1 MTTVQL
7 HYIVEL
13 DNHRHFARA
22 AESCHVTQP
31 TLSMQVHKLEEELG
45 VLVFDRSKQ
54 PVTPTEI
61 GKRIIEQARVVLHEL
76 GRIEQITQEAM
87 GHYEGDFHLGVI
99 PTVAPYLLHRI
110 LPKIRK
116 ALPHVKLVIEEL
128 QTNQII
134 EKLRKDQLDAGVLA
148 TPLDEKGIIESP
160 LYFEPF
166 MAFVPDGHRLSKE
179 AFVTNSE
186 LDINDL
192 LLLNEGH
199 CFRNSVLNICQ
210 QTEIREEK
218 SVRLESGNFDTLIR
232 LAQQGYGMTL
242 LPYLTALDLPDN
254 LQPFVKP
261 IADPRPT
268 REISMVYSRTQ
279 LKIGVI
285 EKISAAIIAGIPQK
299 LVEEKHN
306 VVAPTI

>member
-22 AESCHVTQP
+22 AEACHVTQP

-61 GKRIIEQARVVLHEL
+61 GKRIIEQARVVLHEM

-87 GHYEGDFHLGVI
+87 GHYEGEFYLGVI
-99 PTVAPYLLHRI
+99 PTVAPYLLHRVLPRIRKI
-110 LPKIRK
+110 LPQVRF
-116 ALPHVKLVIEEL
+116 VIEEL
-128 QTNQII
+128 QTDTII
-134 EKLRKDQLDAGVLA
+134 ERLRKDQLDAGILA
-148 TPLDEKGIIESP
+148 TPLDERGIIEMP

-166 MAFVPDGHRLSKE
+166 MAFIPENHRLGKE
-179 AFVTNSE
+179 KFITNSE

-199 CFRNSVLNICQ
+199 CFRNSVLNLCDQ
-210 QTEIREEK
+210 STLREEK
-218 SVRLESGNFDTLIR
+218 PVRLESGNFDTLIR

-242 LPYLTALDLPDN
+242 LPYLTALDLPES
-254 LQPFVKP
+254 LSSMIKP
-261 IADPRPT
+261 IAEPRPT
-268 REISMVYSRTQ
+268 REISVVYSRTQ

-285 EKISAAIIAGIPQK
+285 EKIAAAVRASVPEKLIEERHQVIAP
-299 LVEEKHN
+299 V
-306 VVAPTI
+306 

>member
-22 AESCHVTQP
+22 AEACHVTQP

-61 GKRIIEQARVVLHEL
+61 GKRIVEQARVVLHEM
-76 GRIEQITQEAM
+76 GKIEQITQEAM
-87 GHYEGDFHLGVI
+87 GNYEGEFYLGVI

-110 LPKIRK
+110 LPQIRK
-116 ALPHVKLVIEEL
+116 ALPNVRLVIEEL
-128 QTNQII
+128 QTENII
-134 EKLRKDQLDAGVLA
+134 EKLRKDQLDAGILA
-148 TPLDEKGIIESP
+148 TPLDERGIIEMP
-160 LYFEPF
+160 LYYEPF
-166 MAFVPDGHRLSKE
+166 MAFIPESHRLGKE
-179 AFVTNSE
+179 KFITNSE
-186 LDINDL
+186 LDMNDM

-199 CFRNSVLNICQ
+199 CFRNSVLNLCE
-210 QTEIREEK
+210 QTTLREEK

-232 LAQQGYGMTL
+232 LAEQGYGMTL
-242 LPYLTALDLPDN
+242 LPYLTALDLPEGS
-254 LQPFVKP
+254 QAKVKP
-261 IADPRPT
+261 IAEPRPT
-268 REISMVYSRTQ
+268 REISVVYSRTQ

-285 EKISAAIIAGIPQK
+285 EKIAAAVKASLPAK
-299 LVEEKHN
+299 MVEERHH
-306 VVAPTI
+306 VIAPM